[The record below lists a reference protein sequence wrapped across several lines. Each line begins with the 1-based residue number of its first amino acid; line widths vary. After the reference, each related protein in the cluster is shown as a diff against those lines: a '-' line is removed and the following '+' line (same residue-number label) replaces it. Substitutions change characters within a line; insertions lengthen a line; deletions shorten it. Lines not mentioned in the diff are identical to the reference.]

1 MATVTLLL
9 SDKRSGSTILQ
20 DELCK
25 HSGISHVDYSP
36 HTYFET
42 HHWLKAAVMLERPGA
57 LYSGGKPYQG
67 YGTRAGARAYMEE
80 VLSKNVPDFAIPQD
94 DRALI
99 FDGWEALCHQFAK
112 PVFFEKSPQFLAE
125 WSSLHLLM
133 EWMERTEF
141 DVRIIGL
148 VRNPLAVQY
157 SAHELFFTDA
167 EARQFGWLAIQRN
180 LLALQGMV
188 PASSFKLVRYEDIIA
203 DPVGELGALCSY
215 LGVTPEPQIGA
226 SVHTSSKEKWRGN
239 PNYTL
244 QLDPAVAQIA
254 RQFGYSE
261 AELTNPH
268 KPDPKA
274 IAAMRPSAKDRVR
287 LKAVTLRD
295 RLIRPAYL
303 RLRAYRGKGK

>member
-25 HSGISHVDYSP
+25 HSGIAHVTHSP

-42 HHWLKAAVMLERPGA
+42 HHWLKAAVMLDRPGA
-57 LYSGGKPYQG
+57 LYSGGRPYQG
-67 YGTRAGARAYMEE
+67 YGTRANARAYMEE
-80 VLSKNVPDFAIPQD
+80 VISANVPGFAIPQD
-94 DRALI
+94 DHALI
-99 FDGWEALCHQFAK
+99 FDGWEALCRQFAK

-133 EWMERTEF
+133 DWMERTKF

-157 SAHELFFTDA
+157 SAHELFSTDA
-167 EARQFGWLAIQRN
+167 ETRQFGWLAIQRN
-180 LLALQGMV
+180 LLALRAMV
-188 PASSFKLVRYEDIIA
+188 PAASFRLVRYEDIIA
-203 DPVGELGALCSY
+203 DPVGQLGELCRY
-215 LGVTPEPQIGA
+215 LGVEPEPQIGA
-226 SVHTSSKEKWRGN
+226 SVHTSSKEKWRAN
-239 PNYTL
+239 PDYTL
-244 QLDPAVAQIA
+244 QLDPAVVQIA

-261 AELTNPH
+261 AELANPH

-274 IAAMRPSAKDRVR
+274 IAAMRPGVQDRLRRKLVS
-287 LKAVTLRD
+287 VRD

-303 RLRAYRGKGK
+303 RLRGYREKQK

>member
-25 HSGISHVDYSP
+25 HSGIAHVEYSP

-42 HHWLKAAVMLERPGA
+42 HHWLKAAVMLDRPGHLFSA
-57 LYSGGKPYQG
+57 GRSYQG
-67 YGTRAGARAYMEE
+67 YGTPANARAYMEE
-80 VLSKNVPDFAIPQD
+80 MIVKNVPDFKVPED
-94 DRALI
+94 NHALI
-99 FDGWEALCHQFAK
+99 FDGWEALCKRFAN

-125 WSSLHLLM
+125 WSSLHLLVD
-133 EWMERTEF
+133 WMQKTEF

-148 VRNPLAVQY
+148 VRNPLAVQF
-157 SAHELFFTDA
+157 SAHELFSTEA
-167 EARQFGWLAIQRN
+167 ESRQFGWLAIQRN
-180 LLALQGMV
+180 LLALQAMV
-188 PASSFKLVRYEDIIA
+188 PTNAFRLVRYEDIIA
-203 DPVGELGALCSY
+203 DPVGQLGELCAY
-215 LGVTPEPQIGA
+215 LGVAPEPHIGA
-226 SVHTSSKEKWRGN
+226 SVHSSSKEKWREN

-254 RQFGYSE
+254 KTFGYSDQ
-261 AELTNPH
+261 ELSNPH

-274 IAAMRPSAKDRVR
+274 IAAMRPDVQKR
-287 LKAVTLRD
+287 LRNKMTVLRD

-303 RLRAYRGKGK
+303 RMKAARGKDK